1 MLKIKDNV
9 DLKELEKIG
18 FIFQKDDNM
27 KLEVGMYVRTK
38 KGIGKIDEFRCF
50 MNKYEFHL
58 DNNVGRINEVTNY
71 RFWNDGYDIL
81 KSSFNLID
89 LIKVG
94 DYVNGKEVVSKHY
107 HKKWYLTLDTIS
119 NKISDNE
126 ISEED
131 IKSIV
136 TKEQFASMEYKLGE

>member
-1 MLKIKDNV
+1 
-9 DLKELEKIG
+9 
-18 FIFQKDDNM
+18 M
-27 KLEVGMYVRTK
+27 KVEVGMYVRIQWGYGEQTISKCTNKFDMGDTQYSKNDFYIHTDK
-38 KGIGKIDEFRCF
+38 KE
-50 MNKYEFHL
+50 
-58 DNNVGRINEVTNY
+58 EVIY
-71 RFWNDGYDIL
+71 KSMIL
-81 KSSFNLID
+81 KARNNIID
-89 LIKVG
+89 LIQEG

-136 TKEQFASMEYKLGE
+136 TKEQFKANEYVVE